1 MITVPIKQILK
12 KGKFFKEERT
22 ITWLGLAITA
32 VMLSHH
38 VFTGKLFLIPLYGI
52 VTVVLLI
59 IDRHWRRT
67 PRPVRVIALVSV
79 LTLFVWFVISANAP
93 AHALFFNRLLDILKS
108 ATKSW
113 GVDVLDVPNWIAQG
127 MRAIGVVIVAGVL
140 IRLLR
145 SREGEEDETSR
156 SFGKF
161 MKVLIILGLG
171 DAMLS
176 LFNI

>member
-79 LTLFVWFVISANAP
+79 LTLFVWFVITANAP

-108 ATKSW
+108 ATSSW
-113 GVDVLDVPNWIAQG
+113 GVSIPDVPN
-127 MRAIGVVIVAGVL
+127 VVIVAGVL